1 MPAALIQVQFRRRP
15 RFSPRR
21 VWDRLVYAACNFP
34 VRRPQRV
41 WMPPVLQGDSRTFW
55 RLGAYIA
62 RVSGLFTWLI
72 VCHWPVCSS
81 KNEVHIGSKS
91 YDARAPGLVSTS

>member
-1 MPAALIQVQFRRRP
+1 MLPRTSSIWRRDSHP
-15 RFSPRR
+15 TASGKPG
-21 VWDRLVYAACNFP
+21 ACVDAP
-34 VRRPQRV
+34 G
-41 WMPPVLQGDSRTFW
+41 LQGDSRTFW

-62 RVSGLFTWLI
+62 RVSGLFAWLI

>member
-1 MPAALIQVQFRRRP
+1 
-15 RFSPRR
+15 
-21 VWDRLVYAACNFP
+21 
-34 VRRPQRV
+34 RV

-62 RVSGLFTWLI
+62 RVSGLFAWLI